1 MKCCFQNTE
10 CSAGC
15 AGHVRSLGFES
26 ACSCVRRGAG
36 PRRGRGTS
44 GPGSGVAGAC
54 GGAALLRAAP
64 VLRRLLSCVG
74 SSSSHR
80 VRCGRRSPVWAA
92 VRLPLWRGS
101 LAYRNPGRR
110 SWHPAVGPAAA
121 SCGAAGL
128 GSAAGRGGQ
137 GGRPCPAPGTRGR
150 VSPREL
156 PSQRE
161 GAYPG
166 RARSSA
172 HVGLLPPGGH
182 RRPAPRNS
190 RAVAAAAAGRFRHRP
205 PRAAAACRSSCAQP
219 RHTPALSA
227 PPGGGTRM
235 RRRREAAEGLA
246 GSALA
251 RGARSRPRGSLRAAS
266 PDPERAP
273 RCRAGH
279 AGSARAEDETAE
291 ATLWVSG
298 TAESSAPLKVAPG
311 RSWGARGSEG
321 PQTSES
327 TKKKETSET
336 KSKSP
341 KPKMPK
347 ILLWIKYKLAT
358 PLLKT
363 QLIYVQTDRFSTS
376 ASQPGAG
383 QHLPSAWPLVFF

>member
-137 GGRPCPAPGTRGR
+137 GGRPCRAPGTRGR

-190 RAVAAAAAGRFRHRP
+190 RAVATAAAGRFRHRP

-227 PPGGGTRM
+227 PPGGGTRT

-246 GSALA
+246 G
-251 RGARSRPRGSLRAAS
+251 LRWPAA
-266 PDPERAP
+266 RAP
-273 RCRAGH
+273 GH
-279 AGSARAEDETAE
+279 AG
-291 ATLWVSG
+291 VSG
-298 TAESSAPLKVAPG
+298 PP
-311 RSWGARGSEG
+311 ARIQSG
-321 PQTSES
+321 PH
-327 TKKKETSET
+327 
-336 KSKSP
+336 
-341 KPKMPK
+341 
-347 ILLWIKYKLAT
+347 
-358 PLLKT
+358 
-363 QLIYVQTDRFSTS
+363 
-376 ASQPGAG
+376 GAG
-383 QHLPSAWPLVFF
+383 QGTLAPRARRTRRQKQLCGSAGPRSPLLLLRWRPEGPGEPEAAKALKPQSQRRKRKPQKQSQNLQNLKCPRSFFGLNIN